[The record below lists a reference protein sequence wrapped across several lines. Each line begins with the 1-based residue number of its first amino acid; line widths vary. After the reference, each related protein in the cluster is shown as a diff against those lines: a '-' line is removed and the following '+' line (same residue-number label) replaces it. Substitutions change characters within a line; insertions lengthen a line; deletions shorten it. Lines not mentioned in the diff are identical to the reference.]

1 MFYSPWGCIFPQFLP
16 LPGASLVQFVHC
28 SASCSLRLFSRLQH
42 HHFSYLL
49 FFLFFK
55 FIARE
60 HLTLLIAHKCATPL
74 TNYLSVCPQRV
85 LEELE
90 DISLR
95 VDNVKDQAII
105 LMTSRGPACRDVVE
119 PKLDELNCNFDKVSQ
134 HIRTAQ
140 VQQQKLKILLSQ
152 KLSNSHY

>member
-1 MFYSPWGCIFPQFLP
+1 MSYSL
-16 LPGASLVQFVHC
+16 
-28 SASCSLRLFSRLQH
+28 
-42 HHFSYLL
+42 
-49 FFLFFK
+49 
-55 FIARE
+55 
-60 HLTLLIAHKCATPL
+60 
-74 TNYLSVCPQRV
+74 VCPQRM

-119 PKLDELNCNFDKVSQ
+119 PKLAELNCNFDKVSQ

-140 VQQQKLKILLSQ
+140 VQKHKLFVNLKWLHQTNQQLSPFHLTWIQ
-152 KLSNSHY
+152 CGI

>member
-1 MFYSPWGCIFPQFLP
+1 M
-16 LPGASLVQFVHC
+16 
-28 SASCSLRLFSRLQH
+28 
-42 HHFSYLL
+42 
-49 FFLFFK
+49 
-55 FIARE
+55 
-60 HLTLLIAHKCATPL
+60 
-74 TNYLSVCPQRV
+74 

-119 PKLDELNCNFDKVSQ
+119 PKLAELNCNFDKVSQ

-140 VQQQKLKILLSQ
+140 VRKRRPFAKPDLPVGLMRSLIR
-152 KLSNSHY
+152 

>member
-1 MFYSPWGCIFPQFLP
+1 MC
-16 LPGASLVQFVHC
+16 
-28 SASCSLRLFSRLQH
+28 
-42 HHFSYLL
+42 
-49 FFLFFK
+49 
-55 FIARE
+55 
-60 HLTLLIAHKCATPL
+60 
-74 TNYLSVCPQRV
+74 QRV

-119 PKLDELNCNFDKVSQ
+119 PKLAELNCNFDKVSH

-140 VQQQKLKILLSQ
+140 VQKHKLYANL
-152 KLSNSHY
+152 

>member
-1 MFYSPWGCIFPQFLP
+1 MC
-16 LPGASLVQFVHC
+16 
-28 SASCSLRLFSRLQH
+28 
-42 HHFSYLL
+42 
-49 FFLFFK
+49 
-55 FIARE
+55 
-60 HLTLLIAHKCATPL
+60 
-74 TNYLSVCPQRV
+74 QRV

-119 PKLDELNCNFDKVSQ
+119 PKLAELNCNFDKVSH

-140 VQQQKLKILLSQ
+140 VQKHKLYAKLLYNHCS
-152 KLSNSHY
+152 

>member
-1 MFYSPWGCIFPQFLP
+1 MVY
-16 LPGASLVQFVHC
+16 
-28 SASCSLRLFSRLQH
+28 
-42 HHFSYLL
+42 
-49 FFLFFK
+49 
-55 FIARE
+55 
-60 HLTLLIAHKCATPL
+60 
-74 TNYLSVCPQRV
+74 PQRM

-119 PKLDELNCNFDKVSQ
+119 PKLAELNCNFDKVSQ

-140 VQQQKLKILLSQ
+140 VLYTHYRFYLFWFRVIINPEKFKLL
-152 KLSNSHY
+152 NT

>member
-1 MFYSPWGCIFPQFLP
+1 M
-16 LPGASLVQFVHC
+16 
-28 SASCSLRLFSRLQH
+28 
-42 HHFSYLL
+42 
-49 FFLFFK
+49 
-55 FIARE
+55 
-60 HLTLLIAHKCATPL
+60 
-74 TNYLSVCPQRV
+74 

-140 VQQQKLKILLSQ
+140 VQQRKLKILSLSKALQ
-152 KLSNSHY
+152 VPLSKIKFASGFEIFA